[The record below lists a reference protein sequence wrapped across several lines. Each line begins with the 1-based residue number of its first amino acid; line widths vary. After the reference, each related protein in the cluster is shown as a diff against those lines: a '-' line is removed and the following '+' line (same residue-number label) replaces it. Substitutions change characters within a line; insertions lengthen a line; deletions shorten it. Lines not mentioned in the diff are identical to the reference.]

1 MPDVRASA
9 PAWTAAMIA
18 AATPREERRRWHGQ
32 NGWDSEHMRTVSTR
46 LPTEEA
52 ARLERYCRE
61 AGITRYQLIGYMV
74 KTWMAGW
81 EEVAHR

>member
-1 MPDVRASA
+1 MLDVRWSA
-9 PAWTAAMIA
+9 PAWTAATIA
-18 AATPREERRRWHGQ
+18 AATPREERRRWSGQ
-32 NGWDSEHMRTVSTR
+32 NGWDAEHMRTVSTR

-61 AGITRYQLIGYMV
+61 AGITRYQLLGYMI